1 MHLFKSLKRLKN
13 TQKGSIMNYILK
25 QPMKFGYTQI
35 SNEICDDERVS
46 DIAIAIYAYVKKHAT
61 TFKLTIEDIA
71 KRFNRS
77 TKTIYKYLN
86 ELKDLGYIEFE
97 RERKNDGK
105 FGKFFQFIMGNFS
118 KNPSEKQYQKTSKKE
133 AKRDAN
139 HMENNSMWI
148 KPQKQGSNA
157 DNTEAQTTSTYFPA
171 FTLIKDQNKHENI
184 RVNENFSTEK
194 FAEKNQA
201 SPNSK
206 DLENLDIKFLFKSS
220 KISNLSLF
228 NRFNAFFSSILGNLD
243 TKHLNQYERVA
254 FEEFLNY
261 RSEKHKLSYST
272 KKALLHQCEALKAQ
286 GCDLVACINQSIRR
300 NYNEIYE
307 VMHFEKPSHSRKSEA
322 ERKNEEIMEQF
333 DYTECK
339 GNPKYN
345 GMAIW

>member
-1 MHLFKSLKRLKN
+1 
-13 TQKGSIMNYILK
+13 MNYILK

-46 DIAIAIYAYVKKHAT
+46 DIAIAIYAYIKKHAT
-61 TFKLTIEDIA
+61 TFKITIEDIA
-71 KRFNRS
+71 KRFSRNS
-77 TKTIYKYLN
+77 KTIYKYLN

-97 RERKNDGK
+97 RERKNDGT
-105 FGKFFQFIMGNFS
+105 FGKFFQFIMGNHS
-118 KNPSEKQYQKTSKKE
+118 KNPSKKQ
-133 AKRDAN
+133 AKNASN
-139 HMENNSMWI
+139 HMENNSMWL

-157 DNTEAQTTSTYFPA
+157 DDTEAQSTSTYFPA

-184 RVNENFSTEK
+184 RVSENFSTQEFGEK
-194 FAEKNQA
+194 KQV

-206 DLENLDIKFLFKSS
+206 DSKNLNKNYSFNSS
-220 KISNLSLF
+220 KISNPSLF
-228 NRFNAFFSSILGNLD
+228 NRFSAFFSSILGNLD
-243 TKHLNQYERVA
+243 TKHLNQYERLA

-307 VMHFEKPSHSRKSEA
+307 VMHFEKPSYKSEA
-322 ERKNEEIMEQF
+322 VQKDEETMSQF
-333 DYTECK
+333 DSSNFK
-339 GNPKYN
+339 PNPKYN
-345 GMAIW
+345 GLCIW

>member
-1 MHLFKSLKRLKN
+1 
-13 TQKGSIMNYILK
+13 
-25 QPMKFGYTQI
+25 MKFGYTQI

-61 TFKLTIEDIA
+61 TFQLTIEDIA

-86 ELKDLGYIEFE
+86 ELNESGYIEFE
-97 RERKNDGK
+97 RERKNDGT

-118 KNPSEKQYQKTSKKE
+118 KNPIEKE
-133 AKRDAN
+133 AKKTAQKEAKNASN
-139 HMENNSMWI
+139 HMENNAMWI
-148 KPQKQGSNA
+148 KPQIQASNA
-157 DNTEAQTTSTYFPA
+157 DDSEAQSTSTYFPA

-184 RVNENFSTEK
+184 RVSENFSTQE
-194 FAEKNQA
+194 FGEKNQA
-201 SPNSK
+201 YSNSQDLKKPNS
-206 DLENLDIKFLFKSS
+206 DSSFKSS
-220 KISNLSLF
+220 KIFNPSLF
-228 NRFNAFFSSILGNLD
+228 NRFSAFFSSILGNLD
-243 TKHLNQYERVA
+243 TKHLNQYERLA

-307 VMHFEKPSHSRKSEA
+307 VMHFEKPRYKSEA
-322 ERKNEEIMEQF
+322 ENKNEEIMDRF
-333 DYTECK
+333 DYSGYK
-339 GNPKYN
+339 PNPKYN
-345 GMAIW
+345 GHCIW

>member
-1 MHLFKSLKRLKN
+1 
-13 TQKGSIMNYILK
+13 MNYILK

-71 KRFNRS
+71 KRFNRN

-86 ELKDLGYIEFE
+86 ELKELGYIEFE
-97 RERKNDGK
+97 RERKNDGT

-118 KNPSEKQYQKTSKKE
+118 KSPSEKQGKKTAQKEDKK
-133 AKRDAN
+133 DAN

-157 DNTEAQTTSTYFPA
+157 HDSEAQSTSTYFPA
-171 FTLIKDQNKHENI
+171 FTLIKDQNKHEYI
-184 RVNENFSTEK
+184 RVSENFSDQEFSEKNPIFQDAKDLKNSNENFSLK
-194 FAEKNQA
+194 R
-201 SPNSK
+201 
-206 DLENLDIKFLFKSS
+206 S
-220 KISNLSLF
+220 KISNPSLF
-228 NRFNAFFSSILGNLD
+228 NRFSAFFSSILGNLD
-243 TKHLNQYERVA
+243 TKNLNQYERLA

-300 NYNEIYE
+300 NYKEIYE
-307 VMHFEKPSHSRKSEA
+307 VMHFEKPSYKSEA
-322 ERKNEEIMEQF
+322 KQKDEEVMDSF
-333 DYTECK
+333 GGYK
-339 GNPKYN
+339 PNPKYN
-345 GMAIW
+345 GLCIW

>member
-1 MHLFKSLKRLKN
+1 
-13 TQKGSIMNYILK
+13 
-25 QPMKFGYTQI
+25 MKFGYTQI

-71 KRFNRS
+71 KRFNRN
-77 TKTIYKYLN
+77 TKTVYKYLN

-97 RERKNDGK
+97 RERKNNGT

-118 KNPSEKQYQKTSKKE
+118 KNPSEKQNKKTAQKE
-133 AKRDAN
+133 AKKDAN

-148 KPQKQGSNA
+148 KPQIQALNA
-157 DNTEAQTTSTYFPA
+157 HDSEAQSTSTYFPA

-184 RVNENFSTEK
+184 CVSENFSNQEFEEK
-194 FAEKNQA
+194 KQA
-201 SPNSK
+201 CTNTQELK
-206 DLENLDIKFLFKSS
+206 NLDSNSSLKSS
-220 KISNLSLF
+220 KISNPSLF
-228 NRFNAFFSSILGNLD
+228 NRFSAFFSSILGNLD
-243 TKHLNQYERVA
+243 TKHLNQYERLA

-307 VMHFEKPSHSRKSEA
+307 VMHFEKPSYSYKKSE
-322 ERKNEEIMEQF
+322 EKQRDDEIMEHF
-333 DYTECK
+333 DYTQFK

-345 GMAIW
+345 GMVIW

>member
-1 MHLFKSLKRLKN
+1 
-13 TQKGSIMNYILK
+13 
-25 QPMKFGYTQI
+25 MKFGYTQI

-46 DIAIAIYAYVKKHAT
+46 DIAIAIYAYIKKHAT

-71 KRFNRS
+71 KRFSRN
-77 TKTIYKYLN
+77 TKTVYKYLN

-97 RERKNDGK
+97 RERKNDGT
-105 FGKFFQFIMGNFS
+105 FGKFFQFIMGNHS
-118 KNPSEKQYQKTSKKE
+118 KNLNKKQ
-133 AKRDAN
+133 AKNASN

-157 DNTEAQTTSTYFPA
+157 DNTEAQSTSTYFPA
-171 FTLIKDQNKHENI
+171 FTLIKDQNKHEDI
-184 RVNENFSTEK
+184 RVSENFSTQEFGEK
-194 FAEKNQA
+194 KQV

-206 DLENLDIKFLFKSS
+206 DSKNLGKNYSFNSS
-220 KISNLSLF
+220 KISNPSLF
-228 NRFNAFFSSILGNLD
+228 NRFSAFFSSILGNLD
-243 TKHLNQYERVA
+243 TKHLNQCERLA

-307 VMHFEKPSHSRKSEA
+307 VMHFEKPSYKSEA
-322 ERKNEEIMEQF
+322 VQKNEETMSQF
-333 DYTECK
+333 DPSNFK
-339 GNPKYN
+339 PNPKYN
-345 GMAIW
+345 GLCIW

>member
-1 MHLFKSLKRLKN
+1 
-13 TQKGSIMNYILK
+13 MNYILK

-35 SNEICDDERVS
+35 SNEICDDERIS
-46 DIAIAIYAYVKKHAT
+46 DISIAIYTYVKKHAT

-86 ELKDLGYIEFE
+86 ELKELGYIEFE
-97 RERKNDGK
+97 RERKNDGT
-105 FGKFFQFIMGNFS
+105 FSKFFQFIMLNYS
-118 KNPSEKQYQKTSKKE
+118 KNLSEKQDKKTAQKE
-133 AKRDAN
+133 AKKDAI
-139 HMENNSMWI
+139 HMENNSMWL

-157 DNTEAQTTSTYFPA
+157 DNTEAQSTSTYFPA

-184 RVNENFSTEK
+184 RVSENFSDQE
-194 FAEKNQA
+194 FSEKNPIFQDA
-201 SPNSK
+201 K
-206 DLENLDIKFLFKSS
+206 DLKNSNKNFSLKRS
-220 KISNLSLF
+220 KISNHSLF
-228 NRFNAFFSSILGNLD
+228 NRFSAFFSSILGNLD
-243 TKHLNQYERVA
+243 TKHLNQYERLA

-307 VMHFEKPSHSRKSEA
+307 VMHFEKPSYKSEA
-322 ERKNEEIMEQF
+322 VQKNEEAMSQF
-333 DYTECK
+333 DPSNFK
-339 GNPKYN
+339 PNPKYN
-345 GMAIW
+345 GLCIW